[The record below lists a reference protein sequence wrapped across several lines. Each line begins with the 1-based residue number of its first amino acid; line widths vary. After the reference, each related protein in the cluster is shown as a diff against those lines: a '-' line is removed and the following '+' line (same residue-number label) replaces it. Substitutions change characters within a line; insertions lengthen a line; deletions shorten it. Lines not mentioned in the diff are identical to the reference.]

1 MEQPINKKA
10 KIAWQSLEHSNHRK
24 KGSDWFWALW
34 IVAIGSIVLSFYFGN
49 VLFGIIITLF
59 AITSA
64 LMVNKKPELHSFEI
78 SRKGVRAGTFMYPYS
93 NLESFW
99 VEDTDY
105 EDRIIFRTKKSVQTV
120 LIIPFDSTE
129 TDPELIRD
137 FLLDYLDEEELEE
150 PLHQKFMEFLGF

>member
-1 MEQPINKKA
+1 MEKPINKQT
-10 KIAWQSLEHSNHRK
+10 KIAWQSLENSSHIK
-24 KGSDWFWALW
+24 KSSDWFWALW
-34 IVAIGSIVLSFYFGN
+34 VVAIGAVIVSFYFGN

-59 AITSA
+59 AITSGM
-64 LMVNKKPELHSFEI
+64 MVNKKPDLHTFEI
-78 SRKGVRAGTFMYPYS
+78 SRKGVRAGSLLYPFS

-105 EDRIIFRTKKSVQTV
+105 EDKIIFRTKKTAHTF
-120 LIIPFDSTE
+120 LIIPFDSIN
-129 TDPELIRD
+129 TDPEIIRD

>member
-1 MEQPINKKA
+1 MEKPTR
-10 KIAWQSLEHSNHRK
+10 IAWQSLEHTHKKK
-24 KGSDWFWALW
+24 KGADWFWALG
-34 IVAIGSIVLSFYFGN
+34 IIAVGAIVLSFYFGN
-49 VLFGIIITLF
+49 VLFGIIVALF
-59 AITSA
+59 AVTSG
-64 LMVNKKPELHSFEI
+64 LMINKDPDLHEFEI
-78 SRKGVRAGTFMYPYS
+78 SRKGVRVGSLLYPFS

-105 EDRIIFRTKKSVQTV
+105 DDIIIFRTKKTMQNM
-120 LIIPFDSTE
+120 LILPFDSTV